1 MRLAVL
7 ADVHDNPPALQ
18 AVVEDIRKFDVDG
31 VITAGDYLV
40 QGPYPVETSRLSQ
53 SLDGWMIRGN
63 AEGCLLAYDAGEAPS
78 PWYTGDQWAAMRW
91 TCEQLDRE
99 TLEFIA
105 GLPQSRVVKL
115 DGTAPSQPF
124 AWLST

>member
-1 MRLAVL
+1 
-7 ADVHDNPPALQ
+7 LQ

-63 AEGCLLAYDAGEAPS
+63 AEGCFWPMTWVRRHRPGIPATNELLCAGPVNSSIAK
-78 PWYTGDQWAAMRW
+78 RW
-91 TCEQLDRE
+91 SL
-99 TLEFIA
+99 
-105 GLPQSRVVKL
+105 SRGFLRV
-115 DGTAPSQPF
+115 GS
-124 AWLST
+124 